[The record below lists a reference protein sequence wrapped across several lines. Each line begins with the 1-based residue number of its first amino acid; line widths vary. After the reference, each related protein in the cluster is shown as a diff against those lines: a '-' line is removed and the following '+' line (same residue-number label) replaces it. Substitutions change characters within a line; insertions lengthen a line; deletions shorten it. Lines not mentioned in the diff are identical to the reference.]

1 MLFMV
6 KQQKV
11 KRKPVTCDEA
21 GEFGHHL
28 HCRVKEPTVEPEP
41 VAELTSS
48 RLTDETQ
55 LKAMFSTCGRSDP

>member
-1 MLFMV
+1 MLFVV
-6 KQQKV
+6 KEQKV
-11 KRKPVTCDEA
+11 TRKAVNCDEA

-28 HCRVKEPTVEPEP
+28 HCRVNELTVEPESL
-41 VAELTSS
+41 AELTSS